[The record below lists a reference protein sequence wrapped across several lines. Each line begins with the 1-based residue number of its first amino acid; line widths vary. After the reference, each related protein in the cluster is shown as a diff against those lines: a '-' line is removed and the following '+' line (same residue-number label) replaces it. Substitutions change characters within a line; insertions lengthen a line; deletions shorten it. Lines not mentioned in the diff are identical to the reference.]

1 MKRKK
6 ISKLVGLLGAACL
19 SLGVFVSPAAT
30 LPAQAAAPSEAQ
42 PYSDII
48 EYVYKIENGHIYKI
62 LYNFSTGV
70 YIGDWIY
77 VGEWTGPGK
86 GGGH

>member
-1 MKRKK
+1 MKRRK

-30 LPAQAAAPSEAQ
+30 LPAQAAANPEIQ

-48 EYVYKIENGHIYKI
+48 EWVYIVVEGHLFKC
-62 LYNFSTGV
+62 LYNFSTCEYV
-70 YIGDWIY
+70 GDWIY
-77 VGEWTGPGK
+77 VGEWTGPL
-86 GGGH
+86 